1 MSAYFTIYGMREIV
15 HCLNQGEEESCREIL
30 KQLQECR
37 EYYESVDVLELTPE
51 QVREFE
57 LNLSTSELTGILTKW
72 RRMDKVYERRFS
84 ESVHEDFKDERV
96 DLQFTDWKKL

>member
-1 MSAYFTIYGMREIV
+1 MTSYGMPFV
-15 HCLNQGEEESCREIL
+15 HLSACLDWLEE
-30 KQLQECR
+30 
-37 EYYESVDVLELTPE
+37 YPNV
-51 QVREFE
+51 
-57 LNLSTSELTGILTKW
+57 STSELTGILTKW